1 MNRKTCAALCVV
13 AMTVAMIVAM
23 IVAMTVAHGSLRA
36 QIQEPT
42 GGAIVKGY
50 VRDSGGRPVANAT
63 VSLQLATEARPP
75 SVPAAITRTDSAGGY
90 RFASIPAGAYT
101 LRAEMSGYDPA
112 IVRRVVLS
120 RKEMRT
126 IDLTLMLVKP
136 LVKSPAKSS
145 DAPAPAFFDEPQFT
159 VAGVTQAA
167 NPGGHGSDTVLR
179 TTEALVKATSS
190 LSNEPEKNAGFA
202 QRSSAAATESSLRAA
217 VASNP
222 DDSQLHRQLGDVEE
236 KLGHPL
242 EAVREYQRAAEL
254 DPSEPNLFDWGT
266 ELLAHRA
273 LEPAAEVFAKG
284 IRLFPESARMLVALG
299 VAQYAQGADDQAAQ
313 DLVKASQ
320 LAPDNPT
327 PYLFLGKM
335 QIVQGAPLEGAVE
348 ALARFAQLHPDNAL
362 ANYYY
367 AVGLWKRELA
377 NPAASAVDLAP
388 ANGRQ
393 TTEDPASI
401 EKLLLR
407 AVQLDPKLAAA
418 HLQLGILY
426 SQRGDFAEAI
436 TEYRRAIE
444 VSAVETEQELSGP
457 DLEETR
463 AEAHY
468 RLAQAYV
475 RTGEKSKAQAELQ
488 LHADLTK
495 KTKEKEEQKQQEIQE
510 FVISL
515 RGQNSGSN

>member
-13 AMTVAMIVAM
+13 AIAAMTVAMIM
-23 IVAMTVAHGSLRA
+23 EMTVAHGSLWA
-36 QIQEPT
+36 QTQEP
-42 GGAIVKGY
+42 GGAIVRGD
-50 VRDSGGRPVANAT
+50 VRDSGGRPLTNAT
-63 VSLQLATEARPP
+63 VTLQLATEAQPP
-75 SVPAAITRTDSAGGY
+75 SVPAAITHTDSAGAY
-90 RFASIPAGAYT
+90 RFASLPAGAYT

-112 IVRRVVLS
+112 IVRRVALA

-126 IDLTLMLVKP
+126 IDLTLVLVKP

-145 DAPAPAFFDEPQFT
+145 DTPAFFDEPEFT

-167 NPGGHGSDTVLR
+167 NPGGHGSDTVFR

-190 LSNEPEKNAGFA
+190 LNSDPEKNAGVA
-202 QRSSAAATESSLRAA
+202 QRSSAAATESSLREA
-217 VASNP
+217 VANNP
-222 DDSQLHRQLGDVEE
+222 DDSRLHRQLGDAEE
-236 KLGHPL
+236 NLGHPL

-284 IRLFPESARMLVALG
+284 NRSFPKSARMLVALG
-299 VAQYAQGADDQAAQ
+299 VALYARGADDQAAR
-313 DLVKASQ
+313 DLVMASD
-320 LAPDNPT
+320 LAPDDPT

-335 QIVQGAPLEGAVE
+335 QSVQAAPLEGAVE
-348 ALARFAQLHPDNAL
+348 ALARFAQLHPDNAW

-367 AVGLWKRELA
+367 ASGLWKREVGTL
-377 NPAASAVDLAP
+377 PASAANLAP

-393 TTEDPASI
+393 TPEDPASI
-401 EKLLLR
+401 EKLLLK
-407 AVQLDPKLAAA
+407 AVQLDPTLAAA
-418 HLQLGILY
+418 YLQLGILY
-426 SQRGDFAEAI
+426 SQRGDFAQAI
-436 TEYRRAIE
+436 AEYRRAIE
-444 VSAVETEQELSGP
+444 VSAIDTEQELRGP
-457 DLEETR
+457 NFEEAR

-468 RLAQAYV
+468 RLAQAYS

-488 LHADLTK
+488 LHADLIR
-495 KTKEKEEQKQQEIQE
+495 KTKEKEEREQQEIQE

-515 RGQNSGSN
+515 RGQNSGSQ